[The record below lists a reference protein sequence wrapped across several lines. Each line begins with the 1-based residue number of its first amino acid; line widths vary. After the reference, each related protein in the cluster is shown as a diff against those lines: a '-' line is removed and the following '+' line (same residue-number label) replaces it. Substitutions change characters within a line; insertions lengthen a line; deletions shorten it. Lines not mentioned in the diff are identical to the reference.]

1 MRTCSQ
7 VAYCLEWPPV
17 GEDGIVA
24 DDLASSTFT
33 IDEHATVLP
42 HADMR
47 VNGTA
52 NSRLRT
58 LRSVLVSVV
67 NDDTY
72 AAIVC
77 FIFQAEQ
84 NSNTGVS
91 LLAHASGPLCIPIT
105 AAWQSD
111 DVRTLSFD
119 NFVLEG
125 SATHFQMV

>member
-7 VAYCLEWPPV
+7 VAYCLEWQPV

-24 DDLASSTFT
+24 DDLASSTLT

-42 HADMR
+42 QADMR

-67 NDDTY
+67 LD
-72 AAIVC
+72 AFVERSVAIAPREAWDAFCETVVLSVPREV
-77 FIFQAEQ
+77 FFAFEA
-84 NSNTGVS
+84 T
-91 LLAHASGPLCIPIT
+91 ASFIT
-105 AAWQSD
+105 AK
-111 DVRTLSFD
+111 
-119 NFVLEG
+119 
-125 SATHFQMV
+125 